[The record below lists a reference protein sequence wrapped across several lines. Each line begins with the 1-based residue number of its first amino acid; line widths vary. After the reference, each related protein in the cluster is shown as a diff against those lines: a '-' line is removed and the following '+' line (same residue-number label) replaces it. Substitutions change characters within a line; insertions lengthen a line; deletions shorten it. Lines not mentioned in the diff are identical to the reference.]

1 MGCVIKLLARC
12 ALSEDGTIALGVHP
26 TMVPVSHPL
35 AAIPGAYNAVFI
47 ESRHAGRLMF
57 MGPGAGGSPTASAVL
72 GDLVTAARNR
82 VRGTRGPGESTYSAR
97 GITPAGRVCSRYYV
111 SMTVTDAPG
120 VLALV
125 ATCFARHEVSLQA
138 VRQESQGV
146 EARLGVMTHL
156 AMEDAISATL
166 ADLRSMAEVRPQ
178 IAVMRV
184 EGA

>member
-1 MGCVIKLLARC
+1 
-12 ALSEDGTIALGVHP
+12 
-26 TMVPVSHPL
+26 
-35 AAIPGAYNAVFI
+35 
-47 ESRHAGRLMF
+47 
-57 MGPGAGGSPTASAVL
+57 
-72 GDLVTAARNR
+72 
-82 VRGTRGPGESTYSAR
+82 
-97 GITPAGRVCSRYYV
+97 
-111 SMTVTDAPG
+111 MTVTDAPG
-120 VLALV
+120 VLAQV